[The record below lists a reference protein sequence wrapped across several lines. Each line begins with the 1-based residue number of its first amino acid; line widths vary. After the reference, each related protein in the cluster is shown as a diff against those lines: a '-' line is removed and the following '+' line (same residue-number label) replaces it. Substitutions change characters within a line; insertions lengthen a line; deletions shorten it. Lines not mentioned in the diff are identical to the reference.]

1 MALKLMY
8 ITNNPAVAKIA
19 ESAGVDRIFIDMEYI
34 GKSKRQGGL
43 DTVQNHHTVED
54 VKNIRAVLTKAQLLV
69 RVNPIHK
76 ATDEYCSSEEEINA
90 VIDAGAD
97 IIMLPYF
104 KTVCE
109 VEKFIELVKG
119 RTKVFPLVET
129 PESVEKID
137 KILNLSGIDDIFIGL
152 NDLSLGYGKKFM
164 FELLTDGTVERLC
177 LQFKQRGVPYGFGGI
192 ASLGKGLLPSEYVI
206 REHYRLGSTCA
217 ILSRSFCDTKKIDDI
232 DEIKKIFIE
241 GLKEIRVLE
250 AECEKYSRYFRENEK
265 EIVERVRRIC
275 GEKG

>member
-1 MALKLMY
+1 
-8 ITNNPAVAKIA
+8 
-19 ESAGVDRIFIDMEYI
+19 
-34 GKSKRQGGL
+34 
-43 DTVQNHHTVED
+43 
-54 VKNIRAVLTKAQLLV
+54 
-69 RVNPIHK
+69 
-76 ATDEYCSSEEEINA
+76 
-90 VIDAGAD
+90 
-97 IIMLPYF
+97 
-104 KTVCE
+104 
-109 VEKFIELVKG
+109 
-119 RTKVFPLVET
+119 
-129 PESVEKID
+129 
-137 KILNLSGIDDIFIGL
+137 
-152 NDLSLGYGKKFM
+152 M

-232 DEIKKIFIE
+232 DEVKKIFIE

-250 AECEKYSRYFRENEK
+250 AECDKYSRYFRENEK

>member
-1 MALKLMY
+1 
-8 ITNNPAVAKIA
+8 
-19 ESAGVDRIFIDMEYI
+19 
-34 GKSKRQGGL
+34 
-43 DTVQNHHTVED
+43 
-54 VKNIRAVLTKAQLLV
+54 
-69 RVNPIHK
+69 
-76 ATDEYCSSEEEINA
+76 
-90 VIDAGAD
+90 
-97 IIMLPYF
+97 MLPYF

-137 KILNLSGIDDIFIGL
+137 KILNLSGIDEIFIGL